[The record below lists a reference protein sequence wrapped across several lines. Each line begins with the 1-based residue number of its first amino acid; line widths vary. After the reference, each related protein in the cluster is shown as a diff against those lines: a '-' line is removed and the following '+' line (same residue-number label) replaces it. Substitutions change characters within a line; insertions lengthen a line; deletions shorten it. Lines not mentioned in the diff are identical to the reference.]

1 MLKNYFIT
9 AFRNL
14 VRNKSF
20 LFINVAGLTIGIAS
34 CLLIFLVIRFE
45 LSFDNYHA
53 KKDRIYRVATV
64 FDRAGGID
72 YSSGISFPVAAALR
86 VDYPQLEA
94 VANMSSRG
102 NDMITVLE
110 DGKPVKKFRELK
122 GVFFTEPQAFRIFD
136 NKWLAGDPATA
147 ISDPYTAALSRSL
160 AIKYFGSWEQ
170 AVGKSIIY
178 EKSQPIKI
186 TGVFEDVPLN
196 SDFPFG
202 VVISQ
207 SSSRSLT
214 GNTDWHSTT
223 SDQNCMIVLPENMSA
238 DQFNKMLVAFRKKHA
253 PETSTTLT
261 KISYRLQPLNEI
273 HFDER
278 FGTYNDRTFS
288 KELIRGLALIGA
300 FLLIIAC
307 VNFINLS
314 TAQAV
319 NRSKEVGIRKVLG
332 GTRGQL
338 VAQFMGETFII
349 TLIATCLATLIAWL
363 ILPSLSAL
371 MEVNIAPGAGQIVQ
385 LLLFLGAVI
394 ICVTFLSGFYPALI
408 LSGFNPISALK
419 SKLSAR
425 SIGGL
430 SLRRALVIL
439 QFGIAQVLIIATLIV
454 ISQMDFFRSTSLGFN
469 QHAVMNIPLP
479 TDSLSRSK
487 RNVVREQ
494 LLLQPGISNVSFSFS
509 APADNGAWSSDF
521 NFDHSPVPINFEPSL
536 KWADTGYFNT
546 YGLQMVAGRPYVE
559 SDTTRE
565 FVVNETLVRK
575 LGLKSPEEAIGKEIN
590 FWGGRIVAP
599 IVGVVK
605 DFHSNSLKDEMNP
618 VVMGARERSY
628 RMISVRIDMNRSK
641 ELLGKIEKTWNEAF
655 PDYVYEYEFMDDK
668 INNFYRQENQLSQL
682 YKVFAGIAIFISC
695 LGLYGL
701 VSFMAVQ
708 RTKEVGIRK
717 VLGASAANIIYLFS
731 KEFTLLIGISF
742 VIAAPLAYYFMRDWL
757 NKFVFRIDIGIWF
770 FVISIAGSLC
780 IAWITVGYRA
790 AKAAFANPVN
800 SLRNE

>member
-1 MLKNYFIT
+1 MLKNYFVT

-14 VRNKSF
+14 ARNKSF
-20 LFINVAGLTIGIAS
+20 LLINVAGLTIGIAS

-45 LSFDNYHA
+45 LSFDDYHA
-53 KKDRIYRVATV
+53 KKDRIYRVTTV
-64 FDRAGGID
+64 FDRSGGLD
-72 YSSGISFPVAAALR
+72 YSSGVSVPVAQALR
-86 VDYPQLEA
+86 VDYPQLE
-94 VANMSSRG
+94 VANMMSRG

-122 GVFFTEPQAFRIFD
+122 GVFFTEPQVFKIFD

-147 ISDPYTAALSRSL
+147 ITDPFTAALSRSL
-160 AIKYFGSWEQ
+160 AVKYFGSWQQ
-170 AVGKSIIY
+170 AVGKSIVY

-186 TGVFEDVPLN
+186 TGVFEDVPEN
-196 SDFPFG
+196 SDYPFG

-207 SSSRSLT
+207 SSNRSLMT
-214 GNTDWHSTT
+214 NTDWQSTT
-223 SDQNCMIVLPENMSA
+223 SDQNCIIVLPENMSA
-238 DQFNKMLVAFRKKHA
+238 AQFNNMLIAFRKKHA
-253 PETSTTLT
+253 PESSTTLT
-261 KISYRLQPLNEI
+261 KISYHLQPLNEI

-278 FGTYNDRTFS
+278 FGTYNERTFS
-288 KELIRGLALIGA
+288 KELIRGLALIAA

-332 GTRGQL
+332 GTRRQL
-338 VAQFMGETFII
+338 VFQFMGETFII
-349 TLIATCLATLIAWL
+349 TFIAACLATVVTWL
-363 ILPSLSAL
+363 MLPFLSDL
-371 MEVNIAPGAGQIVQ
+371 MEVSITPGAGQIPQ
-385 LLLFLGAVI
+385 LLLFLVAVI
-394 ICVTFLSGFYPALI
+394 VCVTFLSGFYPALI

-419 SKLSAR
+419 SKLSAK

-430 SLRRALVIL
+430 SLRRVLVVL
-439 QFGIAQVLIIATLIV
+439 QFGIAQVLIIATLVV
-454 ISQMDFFRSTSLGFN
+454 ISQMNFFRSTSLGFN
-469 QHAVMNIPLP
+469 QQAVLNIPLP
-479 TDSLSRSK
+479 ADSVSHSK
-487 RNVVREQ
+487 RNIVRERLMQ
-494 LLLQPGISNVSFSFS
+494 QPGISNVSYSFS
-509 APADNGAWSSDF
+509 APADFGAWSSDF

-536 KWADTGYFNT
+536 KWADTGYFST
-546 YGLQMVAGRPYVE
+546 YGLQMVAGRPYIE

-575 LGLKSPEEAIGKEIN
+575 LGLKSPEEALGKEIN
-590 FWGGRIVAP
+590 FWDGRIVAP

-618 VVMGARERSY
+618 VVMGTRERSY
-628 RMISVRIDMNRSK
+628 RMISVRIDMSKSK
-641 ELLGKIEKTWNEAF
+641 ELLAKIEKIWNESF
-655 PDYVYEYEFMDDK
+655 PDYVYEYQFMDEK
-668 INNFYRQENQLSQL
+668 IRNFYRQENQLSQL

-731 KEFTLLIGISF
+731 KEFTLLISISF
-742 VIAAPLAYYFMRDWL
+742 LIAAPLAYYFMRDWL
-757 NKFVFRIDIGIWF
+757 NKFVFRIDMGIWF
-770 FVISIAGSLC
+770 FVVSIAGSLC